1 MDEVTSSPPRAPPGA
16 TTTAASSPP
25 RATTEEPAKEAE
37 TAKLPTPVASP
48 ARSAAQDEPHQ
59 GSSPG
64 QGSGTKR
71 AEEEG
76 TRASVDQGATTMTRT
91 SPPRANSPPPA
102 QDTFPTSSRMPALE
116 SLSLIELHDE
126 YFSRLSQ
133 HAKLESDLV
142 KLMQQRHKVTMFLL
156 TRAFSMFI
164 LVYCSPQATSFLLAN
179 ELGARSNPEY

>member
-1 MDEVTSSPPRAPPGA
+1 MDEGTSSPPRAPPGA

-25 RATTEEPAKEAE
+25 GAAAEEPAKEAE

-71 AEEEG
+71 AEEG
-76 TRASVDQGATTMTRT
+76 GVRASVDQGATTMTRT
-91 SPPRANSPPPA
+91 SPPRANSPPPT

-116 SLSLIELHDE
+116 SLSLTELHDE

-133 HAKLESDLV
+133 HAKLESNLL
-142 KLMQQRHKVTMFLL
+142 KLMQQHHKVTMF
-156 TRAFSMFI
+156 F
-164 LVYCSPQATSFLLAN
+164 V
-179 ELGARSNPEY
+179 NPCF